1 VLVGGIA
8 RAGLPPAVVPRDTE
22 PWWIPQ
28 GTAVAF
34 QRDAPGLESGDVL
47 FTPTVRGREV
57 DIIGAGRMRGFRPGG
72 SDLLVENGSSTS
84 VLDSTDRRLGS
95 VPGTDATWSP
105 DGMQIAFLQGD
116 ALEASAASG
125 ADVRQ
130 LADGIVPPTSD
141 LSGPMWSP
149 DGKAIAIATKSAA
162 GSAIEIVPADGSEAH
177 IAFDGGGDNVDPS
190 WSPDGSALAFERDAS
205 GRWTIWLVAPDGTA
219 PHEAIGGGADNRF
232 PQWSPADGRLAFVSD
247 RGGVWGLY
255 VGAPQGTQ
263 QELMGAVAP
272 DSPARW
278 SPDGAALA
286 VAATGDCRRF
296 GIYVVSSSAPS
307 RPARRSNQCRIDG
320 TSGPD
325 VLRGTPYYDVIN
337 GHGGGDSLFAGNGD
351 DIVYGG
357 PGDDAIGGGPGNDL
371 IYGGPGN
378 DVLSGATGNDII
390 YAGPGRDRI
399 GCGPGND
406 TAYIGP
412 GDTTRDCEHVHR
424 S

>member
-22 PWWIPQ
+22 PWWIPH

-190 WSPDGSALAFERDAS
+190 WSPDGSALAFEPTRAAAGRSGSSRRTARLPTKRSAGARTTAS
-205 GRWTIWLVAPDGTA
+205 RSGARPTA
-219 PHEAIGGGADNRF
+219 ASR
-232 PQWSPADGRLAFVSD
+232 
-247 RGGVWGLY
+247 
-255 VGAPQGTQ
+255 
-263 QELMGAVAP
+263 
-272 DSPARW
+272 
-278 SPDGAALA
+278 
-286 VAATGDCRRF
+286 
-296 GIYVVSSSAPS
+296 SSATAAACGVSMSALRRARS
-307 RPARRSNQCRIDG
+307 RS
-320 TSGPD
+320 
-325 VLRGTPYYDVIN
+325 
-337 GHGGGDSLFAGNGD
+337 
-351 DIVYGG
+351 
-357 PGDDAIGGGPGNDL
+357 
-371 IYGGPGN
+371 
-378 DVLSGATGNDII
+378 
-390 YAGPGRDRI
+390 
-399 GCGPGND
+399 
-406 TAYIGP
+406 
-412 GDTTRDCEHVHR
+412 
-424 S
+424 